1 MGPREKIAWMDE
13 KELMPYKVGALMYV
27 PALNGG
33 VGEKV
38 CKGEFD
44 GLDSLALCLE
54 DSVTDAGVR
63 EAEARLVKTLT
74 YIKSRKT
81 KGMPFLFV
89 RARNS
94 HSLTELASLLG
105 GLIDQ
110 LTGFIFPKFDLSN
123 ALEYCSFIEKIN
135 EGRGKPLYMMPILES
150 ACVMD
155 KRFRTQSLADIREML
170 DAHGRYVLNIRVG
183 AMDFCGLYGLRCDA
197 DQTIYDIGVVR
208 DTLTDILA
216 FFADGYVVSAPVR
229 EYFRGSNDDGG
240 DWHKGLEN
248 ELRLDKANGFVG
260 KTVVHPSQLPFVRKW
275 LRQTQADVDDAKAI
289 LNWKD
294 DYLGVARSVSGNRM
308 NELLTHRKWA
318 RKVLILSKIYGVR
331 TLEPVYETVPIALN
345 AESLRQGGAPRPWE
359 QLPMSDFTL
368 KSYKRTVKERY

>member
-1 MGPREKIAWMDE
+1 MDE
-13 KELMPYKVGALMYV
+13 NELMPYRVGALMYV

-54 DSVTDAGVR
+54 DSVTDAGIK
-63 EAEARLVKTLT
+63 EAETRLVRTLT
-74 YIKSRKT
+74 YIKSRKAN
-81 KGMPFLFV
+81 KAPLLFV
-89 RARNS
+89 RVRNS
-94 HSLTELASLLG
+94 HSLTGLVSLLG
-105 GLIDQ
+105 DLIDQ

-135 EGRGKPLYMMPILES
+135 KGRNEPLYMMPILES
-150 ACVMD
+150 ACIMD
-155 KRFRTQSLADIREML
+155 NRSRTQSLADIRKTL
-170 DAHGRYVLNIRVG
+170 DDRRRYVLNIRVG
-183 AMDFCGLYGLRCDA
+183 AMDFCGLYGLRYDA
-197 DQTIYDIGVVR
+197 GQTIYDIGVVR
-208 DTLTDILA
+208 DVLTDILA
-216 FFADGYVVSAPVR
+216 VFAGDYVVSAPVR
-229 EYFRGSNDDGG
+229 EYFRDLRDLKDDGRG
-240 DWHKGLEN
+240 CWHTGLEN

-260 KTVVHPSQLPFVRKW
+260 KTVIHPSQLPFVRKW

-318 RKVLILSKIYGVR
+318 RKVLILSEIYGVMAP
-331 TLEPVYETVPIALN
+331 ESVYETIPMARK
-345 AESLRQGGAPRPWE
+345 AESLRQGGAPQLWE
-359 QLPMSDFTL
+359 QFPISDFSV
-368 KSYKRTVKERY
+368 KSYKKTVKEGY